1 MGRRVVT
8 VFGASGFLGRH
19 LVKRLATEGF
29 IIRAAVRDVDAAL
42 FLKTMGD
49 VGQVVIVQANIANPA
64 SVAAAIEGA
73 DAAVN
78 LVGILAERG
87 RRTFQRLH
95 VDGPAYL
102 AAAAARASLGRLVQ
116 VSAIGANAESPS
128 AYARTKASGEAMA
141 RTAFPEVTVVRP
153 SIVFGP
159 EDKFFNLF
167 AAMTRCSPVL
177 PLIGGGM
184 TRFQPVYAGDV
195 AQAICRILAD
205 PATRRQTYELG
216 GPKIYTF
223 RQLMELML
231 AEIRR
236 SRPLVPV
243 PFAIASIKAWFLEK
257 TPWPLLTRDQVKLL
271 KSDNVVSPAALGLD
285 ALGITPTPL
294 EAILPTYLARFR
306 PADAP

>member
-19 LVKRLATEGF
+19 LVKRLVKDGF
-29 IIRAAVRDVDAAL
+29 IVRAAVRDVDAAL
-42 FLKTMGD
+42 FLKPMGD

-102 AAAAARASLGRLVQ
+102 AAAARGRCRPAGSGFRHRRQ
-116 VSAIGANAESPS
+116 RRIGIGLRP
-128 AYARTKASGEAMA
+128 YQGRRRGHGQD
-141 RTAFPEVTVVRP
+141 AFPEVTVVRP
-153 SIVFGP
+153 SVVFGP

-195 AQAICRILAD
+195 ADAICRILAD
-205 PATRRQTYELG
+205 PETRAKTYELG

-231 AEIRR
+231 AEIHRRRTLVRCR
-236 SRPLVPV
+236 SR
-243 PFAIASIKAWFLEK
+243 
-257 TPWPLLTRDQVKLL
+257 WPRSRAGSWK
-271 KSDNVVSPAALGLD
+271 
-285 ALGITPTPL
+285 
-294 EAILPTYLARFR
+294 R
-306 PADAP
+306 PPGRS

>member
-19 LVKRLATEGF
+19 LVKRLVKEGF

-102 AAAAARASLGRLVQ
+102 AAAAARVSLGRLVQ
-116 VSAIGANAESPS
+116 VSAIGASAESPS
-128 AYARTKASGEAMA
+128 AYARTKAGGEVMA
-141 RTAFPEVTVVRP
+141 QTAFPEVTVVRP

-167 AAMTRCSPVL
+167 AAMARCSPVL

-306 PADAP
+306 PAGAP